1 MKVQPVDGNEGR
13 KEQAELLEMFNRAW
27 DALTED
33 ERREERAEREWLL
46 AARSSR
52 PSSSFG

>member
-1 MKVQPVDGNEGR
+1 MQVQPVEDGNEGR

-27 DALTED
+27 DALTEE

-46 AARSSR
+46 AAWSSR
-52 PSSSFG
+52 PS